1 MSKYFCIYCCLN
13 VQILSLII
21 VNFVAYCFRS
31 NNHKSIL
38 EKSLVGDF
46 INMIDEYNVLAK
58 SFQRVRDLSLQD
70 KPSYFTLR
78 LFRNRLKDQRVY
90 NTPLSNEIAALIVGD
105 FANTDVDRD
114 IIVNKVCGDL
124 SRLHEIHCFHPTTIS

>member
-1 MSKYFCIYCCLN
+1 
-13 VQILSLII
+13 
-21 VNFVAYCFRS
+21 
-31 NNHKSIL
+31 
-38 EKSLVGDF
+38 
-46 INMIDEYNVLAK
+46 MIDEYNVLAK